1 MIRHGT
7 APFLECSTRGER
19 RLSAFNARPSM
30 LNGRSIEEAY
40 QCSKVLPDGSRPMH
54 WREGKGKRATNANE
68 LALLYTQ
75 WWRAYIRENADLL
88 ALIRRSAG
96 LSDMFGQPG
105 HICQATVLWNI
116 RNDPTF

>member
-1 MIRHGT
+1 MIRHGS

-19 RLSAFNARPSM
+19 RLSAFNARTSM

-40 QCSKVLPDGSRPMH
+40 QCSKVLPDGTRPMH

-68 LALLYTQ
+68 LALLYAQ
-75 WWRAYIRENADLL
+75 WWRAYIREHPELL
-88 ALIRRSAG
+88 TLIRQSPG
-96 LSDMFGQPG
+96 LSDMFGQPD
-105 HICQATVLWNI
+105 HLCQATVLWNI